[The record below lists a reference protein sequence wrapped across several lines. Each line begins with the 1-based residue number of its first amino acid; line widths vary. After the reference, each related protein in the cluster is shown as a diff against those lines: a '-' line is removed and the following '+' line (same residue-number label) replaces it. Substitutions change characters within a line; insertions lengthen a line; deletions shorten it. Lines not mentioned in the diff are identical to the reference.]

1 MTPTPDIDKA
11 LGTALDEIAQS
22 ERGYKA
28 AIFVAAALEA
38 AFLLA
43 VLKLADFG
51 DRTHLLLV
59 VSTVAAYSI
68 LAFGLIAL
76 GAHVSRNTLRVL
88 KALEL
93 LRR

>member
-1 MTPTPDIDKA
+1 MTSIPDIDKA
-11 LGTALDEIAQS
+11 LGTALDEIAKS

-28 AIFVAAALEA
+28 AIFVAAILEA

-43 VLKLADFG
+43 VLKFADFS

-59 VSTVAAYSI
+59 ISSIATYSI
-68 LAFGLIAL
+68 LAFGLIAV

-93 LRR
+93 LRP